1 MKKVIACL
9 LFSSI
14 LFISCKKETS
24 QATVEPKQETT
35 KQITYS
41 IDANASEVHW
51 TAYKTTDKKAVKG
64 VFTKLNIINST
75 NSDTKQGVLNN
86 LEFSIPVTS
95 FFSKD
100 ETRDTKIKALFFGV
114 MDNTSLIS
122 GTFSN
127 LNGNDSKG
135 TFILN
140 LKMNN
145 EIVAI
150 PMTYEIE
157 NNIMSINGNIVNL
170 MDWKMEKAFNSLHK
184 ACELLHTGEDGVSKT
199 WEDVA
204 ISAIVVLKS

>member
-9 LFSSI
+9 LLSSI

-24 QATVEPKQETT
+24 QTTVEPKQETT

-51 TAYKTTDKKAVKG
+51 TAYKTTAKKAVKG
-64 VFTKLNIINST
+64 VFTKLNITSST
-75 NSDTKQGVLNN
+75 NSNTKQGVFNN

-100 ETRDTKIKALFFGV
+100 EIRDTKIKALFFGV

-127 LNGNDSKG
+127 LNGDDSKG
-135 TFILN
+135 SMALN

-145 EIVAI
+145 EIITV
-150 PMTYEIE
+150 PMTYVIE
-157 NNIMSINGNIVNL
+157 NNIVSIDGNINNL

-184 ACELLHTGEDGVSKT
+184 ACELLHTGDDGVSKT

-204 ISAIVVLKS
+204 ISATVILNH